1 MVGMFKRFM
10 QALII
15 LALVWGAAY
24 ATGRTTL
31 GPVPFTVALLSPVWT
46 AAQSQ
51 WAVARGWWGYGT
63 PEVAVHSAA
72 QKVEGVKCLRELLP
86 PDAQG
91 AVGAAESTASRVG
104 AQVGR
109 EVAGRDLGFTDECLL
124 RR

>member
-1 MVGMFKRFM
+1 MAGMFKRVM
-10 QALII
+10 QVLII

-31 GPVPFTVALLSPVWT
+31 GPVPFTVALLTPVWQAEWR
-46 AAQSQ
+46 AAQ
-51 WAVARGWWGYGT
+51 GWWGHGT
-63 PEVAVHSAA
+63 PEAAVHSAA

-91 AVGAAESTASRVG
+91 VAGAAESTAARVG
-104 AQVGR
+104 AQVSR
-109 EVAGRDLGFTDECLL
+109 EVTGRDVGFTQECLL